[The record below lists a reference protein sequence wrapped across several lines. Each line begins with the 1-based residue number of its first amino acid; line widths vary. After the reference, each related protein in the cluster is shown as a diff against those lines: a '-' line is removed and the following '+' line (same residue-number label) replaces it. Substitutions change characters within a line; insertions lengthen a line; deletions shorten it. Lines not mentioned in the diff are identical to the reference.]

1 MGVASR
7 TAALLSDQEVEAFE
21 RMAQTGHFGLSAF
34 QAHGTANMRSV
45 GGRIST
51 PLLPDKETRAYPG
64 GRYPMVATPT
74 LLPGVGGLSPLMTY
88 GKIGSTPLCLD
99 DDGPS
104 FKIHEVSER
113 ERAAEVLQR
122 GATQKLRETKVHTK

>member
-1 MGVASR
+1 
-7 TAALLSDQEVEAFE
+7 
-21 RMAQTGHFGLSAF
+21 MAQTGTFGLSAF
-34 QAHGTANMRSV
+34 QAQGTASMRSV

-51 PLLPDKETRAYPG
+51 PLLPGKDDKVYPG
-64 GRYPMVATPT
+64 ARYPLVATPN

-104 FKIHEVSER
+104 FKIHEASER
-113 ERAAEVLQR
+113 ERAAEILQR
-122 GATQKLRETKVHTK
+122 GATQKIRETKQHTKN